1 MTNGAGEEKTISV
14 RNNLLEIY
22 DILKAS
28 NDIPGETKQIL
39 KDRVSKVLQQV
50 NLIHDTLED
59 AEDEGW
65 QLETALDRIADELY
79 YNGVYTHEI

>member
-28 NDIPGETKQIL
+28 NDIPNETKTIL
-39 KDRVSKVLQQV
+39 EEKVNKVFRQV

-59 AEDEGW
+59 ATDEGW
-65 QLETALDRIADELY
+65 KLETALDRVADELY
-79 YNGVYTHEI
+79 YDGVYTHEV